1 MFALVALLLF
11 PGLLVVRAPWSAV
24 PLLSLTFWIAS
35 WWWLPSMGRTRLL
48 GAFLLA
54 FGLAALLRLARLD
67 ASRPSWPPL
76 LVLAAAVL
84 CACVGLAAG
93 PRLALAPTAAQL
105 MVWHDGLPA
114 TYVPL
119 REAGSFGAHP
129 HGLDAI
135 AADVA
140 LLAGLPAS
148 RALALAAA
156 AARGVWAI
164 GLYILLGRLLTPRV
178 AAVGT
183 LGASA
188 VVSLLEVVD
197 RGGDASSFLAV
208 GFALAAAGLLSTGG
222 SRGAAI
228 AAGAFVGAAVMTGP
242 AVSGAVLALA
252 VAGAAAFRRGRFL
265 LAAAAAFV
273 TAAPFL
279 LRVALSLARG

>member
-1 MFALVALLLF
+1 VLALLALLLF
-11 PGLLVVRAPWSAV
+11 PGLLVVRAPWTAV
-24 PLLSLTFWIAS
+24 PFLSLTFWIAS

-67 ASRPSWPPL
+67 ASRPSWPAL
-76 LVLAAAVL
+76 LALVAALLRAGF
-84 CACVGLAAG
+84 GLAAG
-93 PRLALAPTAAQL
+93 PGLALDPTAAQL

-129 HGLDAI
+129 HGLDAV

-140 LLAGLPAS
+140 LLAGLPVS

-156 AARGVWAI
+156 AARGLWTI
-164 GLYILLGRLLTPRV
+164 GLYMFLGRLLTLG
-178 AAVGT
+178 AAGIGT
-183 LGASA
+183 LGTSA

-197 RGGDASSFLAV
+197 RGGDASSFLAI
-208 GFALAAAGLLSTGG
+208 GFALAAAGLLAKGR
-222 SRGAAI
+222 SRAAAV
-228 AAGAFVGAAVMTGP
+228 AAGAFAGAAAMTGP
-242 AVSGAVLALA
+242 AMAAALLTLA
-252 VAGAAAFRRGRFL
+252 VVGAAASRRGRFL
-265 LAAAAAFV
+265 LAAASALV

-279 LRVALSLARG
+279 VRVGLSLARG